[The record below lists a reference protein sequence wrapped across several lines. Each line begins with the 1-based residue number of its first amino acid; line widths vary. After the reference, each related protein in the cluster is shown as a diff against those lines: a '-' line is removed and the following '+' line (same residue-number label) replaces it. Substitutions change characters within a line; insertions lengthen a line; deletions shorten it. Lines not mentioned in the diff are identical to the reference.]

1 MVATET
7 LIVHVCQYRL
17 HLGKLLASGKSGIWI
32 CNGIWI
38 KGIGVVLISL
48 DHVGQGIKG
57 WLRVKKLEI
66 RVDSM
71 GICLHEKQVGV
82 VGVRVRSVEAIG
94 VGTNSLA

>member
-48 DHVGQGIKG
+48 DHVG
-57 WLRVKKLEI
+57 
-66 RVDSM
+66 
-71 GICLHEKQVGV
+71 
-82 VGVRVRSVEAIG
+82 
-94 VGTNSLA
+94 